1 MEESSGRQLGWFFDQ
16 WLNRAGS
23 PVVKG
28 SWRWDAASSAVVVS
42 LEQSADYRLPLEL
55 AIGDKVETIELNQRR
70 QTFTFAAAKEPD
82 EVRLDPGTKVL
93 INATFERAATA
104 AAR

>member
-1 MEESSGRQLGWFFDQ
+1 MYTTLRTP

-42 LEQSADYRLPLEL
+42 LEQSADYRLPLEI
-55 AIGDKVETIELNQRR
+55 AIGDRVDKIELKQRR
-70 QTFTFAAAKEPD
+70 QTFTLAAGKEPD

-93 INATFERAATA
+93 INAASLQRAATA
-104 AAR
+104 GAR